1 MKKILILS
9 ALVTALTSAGA
20 MAADANI
27 NFNGTVSASTCTLN
41 AADAAK
47 TLTMP
52 NVSAATLLAAGTAA
66 YSTYNSS
73 SSFGF
78 TACPAGLT
86 KVTSAYMY
94 QGSLISA
101 NTGMAIPSSGT
112 ASNVALVVMQSATGD
127 STSVVNA
134 GGVST
139 ATNQA
144 TITAGAA
151 TVPVTVGITAYSPSY
166 VPTLP
171 TVGTYTG
178 TYLVAFTYS

>member
-47 TLTMP
+47 TLSMP
-52 NVSAATLLAAGTAA
+52 NVSPATLLAAGTGS
-66 YSTYNSS
+66 YTTYNAS

-86 KVTSAYMY
+86 KVTSTYTY
-94 QGSLISA
+94 QGALVGATS
-101 NTGMAIPSSGT
+101 NTAVPSSGT
-112 ASNVALVVMQSATGD
+112 ASNVALVVMQSATGNNAAVLNVNG
-127 STSVVNA
+127 TSA
-134 GGVST
+134 
-139 ATNQA
+139 AINQA
-144 TITAGAA
+144 TIAANAA
-151 TVPVTVGITAYSPSY
+151 TIPVTVGINALNSSGTA
-166 VPTLP
+166 TLP